1 MSDCVA
7 SGVSPEDSPE
17 LAKSA
22 SANDQGA
29 FSSLYAAVIPFEL
42 GFLGQL
48 EESFLVPA
56 ITASRLRMARR
67 SLRQYFGG
75 TAFEYERPTSHVA
88 GSEEQGESKA
98 KSRPVQ
104 EECCAGA
111 DK

>member
-29 FSSLYAAVIPFEL
+29 FSSLDAVVIPFEL
-42 GFLGQL
+42 GFLG
-48 EESFLVPA
+48 EPA

-67 SLRQYFGG
+67 SLRQSLGG
-75 TAFEYERPTSHVA
+75 R
-88 GSEEQGESKA
+88 
-98 KSRPVQ
+98 
-104 EECCAGA
+104 
-111 DK
+111 